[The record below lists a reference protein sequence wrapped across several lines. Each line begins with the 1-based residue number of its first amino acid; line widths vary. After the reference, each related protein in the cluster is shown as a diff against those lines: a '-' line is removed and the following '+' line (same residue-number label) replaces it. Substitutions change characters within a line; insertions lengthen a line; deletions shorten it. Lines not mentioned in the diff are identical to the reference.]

1 MEGTSI
7 SRDKLIQAGIQ
18 ELETNGLSGFSLRRV
33 AQSCGV
39 SCAAPYKHFKDK
51 NALLCAIADQY
62 NLQWAQRQAKC
73 LENCSDDIALQI
85 QAICKEYLHFLLD
98 NPNFCV
104 LATQTD
110 ASINKWHLQHLL
122 NESSPSKKLIYEYC
136 MVNGMT
142 PETAHIKIT
151 LLRGLLLGIAMMVGV
166 GEMQLTE
173 ENIRALFVEMNSV
186 FLS

>member
-1 MEGTSI
+1 MEGNSI
-7 SRDKLIQAGIQ
+7 SRDRLIQAGIQ
-18 ELETNGLSGFSLRRV
+18 ELEANGLSGFSLRRV

-51 NALLCAIADQY
+51 NALLCAIAEQY
-62 NLQWAQRQAKC
+62 NAQWALRQAKC
-73 LENCSDDIALQI
+73 LEHCGDDIALQI

-104 LATQTD
+104 LATQAD
-110 ASINKWHLQHLL
+110 AAINKWQLQHLL

-136 MVNGMT
+136 MVHGMT
-142 PETAHIKIT
+142 PEIAQTKIY
-151 LLRGLLLGIAMMVGV
+151 LLRGLLLGTAMMVGV
-166 GEMQLTE
+166 GEMVLNE
-173 ENIRALFVEMNSV
+173 ERIQALYVEMNSM

>member
-1 MEGTSI
+1 MEGSSI
-7 SRDKLIQAGIQ
+7 SRDKLIQAGIH
-18 ELETNGLSGFSLRRV
+18 ELENNGLSGFSLRRV

-51 NALLCAIADQY
+51 NALLCAIAEEY
-62 NLQWAQRQAKC
+62 NVQWAQRQAKC
-73 LENCSDDIALQI
+73 LEHCGTDIAQQI
-85 QAICKEYLHFLLD
+85 QSICMEYLHFLLD

-104 LATQTD
+104 LATQAD

-136 MVNGMT
+136 MVHGIT

-151 LLRGLLLGIAMMVGV
+151 LLRGQLLGIAMMVGV
-166 GEMQLTE
+166 GEFQLTE
-173 ENIRALFVEMNSV
+173 ESIHALFVEMNSV